1 MIKGGYILQPRII
14 QESDISVAAP
24 YVREIWNFL
33 LREANSQDVNYN
45 GKTIKRGQLFR
56 TYDDIR
62 EGTKWFIGWR
72 KMKYNENQT
81 KKAMKFLRDTQ
92 RITTQKEL
100 GGVVITVCK
109 YDYYQ
114 NPKNYERTSERT
126 KERTIDEPSL
136 NQHIPDN
143 NKNEEETNKKQKE
156 IKNILLSQVDES
168 TLDDKDLGYF
178 KIAISFWEL
187 IKSSLIELNI
197 SGSEIENAKYKTW
210 VDPIRML
217 IETDKRT
224 ISEFREIFNFLK
236 TDIFWKEQIRSTS
249 KLRKKDKDERT
260 YFEVL
265 LEKSRN
271 GQRKQQQPTVNGKQ
285 SNSGV
290 SPEYKADLLRRIY
303 APSGAEEM

>member
-33 LREANSQDVNYN
+33 LREANSQDVNCN
-45 GKTIKRGQLFR
+45 GKIIKRGQLFR

-62 EGTKWFIGWR
+62 EGTKWFVGWR
-72 KMKYNENQT
+72 KMMYNENQT

-100 GGVVITVCK
+100 GGVLITVCK

-114 NPKNYERTSERT
+114 NPKNYERTSDRT
-126 KERTIDEPSL
+126 NERTIAEPSL
-136 NQHIPDN
+136 NHHIPDK
-143 NKNEEETNKKQKE
+143 NKNEKESIKNEKE

-168 TLDDKDLGYF
+168 TLDHTELQYYN
-178 KIAISFWEL
+178 IAVSFWKL
-187 IKSSLIELNI
+187 VKSSLKELNI
-197 SGSEIENAKYKTW
+197 SGTEIEKAKYKTW

-224 ISEFREIFNFLK
+224 VDEFREIFVFLQK
-236 TDIFWKEQIRSTS
+236 DEFWKEQIRSTA
-249 KLRKKDKDERT
+249 KLRKKNKDERT

-271 GQRKQQQPTVNGKQ
+271 GQKKQQSSVNGKQ

-290 SPEYKADLLRRIY
+290 SPEYKADILKRLL
-303 APSGAEEM
+303 AD

>member
-14 QESDISVAAP
+14 SDSDINVAAP
-24 YVREIWNFL
+24 YVREIWNYL
-33 LREANSQDVNYN
+33 LRESNSQDAICS
-45 GKTIKRGQLFR
+45 GKIIKRGQLFR

-62 EGTKWFIGWR
+62 EGTKWFVGWR
-72 KMKYNENQT
+72 KMMYNENQT

-100 GGVVITVCK
+100 GGVLITVCK

-114 NPKNYERTSERT
+114 NPKNYERTNERT
-126 KERTIDEPSL
+126 NERTIAEPSL
-136 NQHIPDN
+136 NHHIPDN
-143 NKNEEETNKKQKE
+143 NKNEKESTKNEKE
-156 IKNILLSQVDES
+156 IKNILLSKVDES
-168 TLDDKDLGYF
+168 TLDEKDSEYF

-187 IKSSLIELNI
+187 IKSSLAELNI
-197 SGSEIENAKYKTW
+197 SGSDIEKAKYKQW
-210 VDPIRML
+210 VDPVRML

-224 ISEFREIFNFLK
+224 ISEFREVFVFLQK
-236 TDIFWKEQIRSTS
+236 DEFWKQQIRSTA
-249 KLRKKDKDERT
+249 KLRKKNKEDRT

-271 GQRKQQQPTVNGKQ
+271 GQKRKQSSSE

-290 SPEYKADLLRRIY
+290 SPEYKADILRRLLGSSN
-303 APSGAEEM
+303 PEEV